1 MNSTIP
7 PELIPPGAPPSKKL
21 NWWLFCTALFT
32 PTLLTIL
39 ANLLGATRG
48 DTAPSVAFIGGGLS
62 GIICGVLLGRR
73 IGSNSASRF
82 VLGVV
87 FAIMVGAAC
96 IVMNCFGC
104 LAAGY
109 NFTM

>member
-7 PELIPPGAPPSKKL
+7 PVLPPSAAPPSKKL

-32 PTLLTIL
+32 PTLVTIL
-39 ANLLGATRG
+39 VNLLGATRG
-48 DTAPSVAFIGGGLS
+48 DTAPSIAFLGGGLS

-73 IGSNSASRF
+73 LGSNASSQFLLGAVF
-82 VLGVV
+82 VIV
-87 FAIMVGAAC
+87 IGAAS
-96 IVMNCFGC
+96 IIMNCFGC